1 MLKLISEFKA
11 GDIVKHYGGTFRIT
25 KDARESQ
32 THRPMAEHLVQ
43 AHGPSECAIAEAV
56 CISGEVQGY
65 FKPGADWTF
74 QGNHQAGQYRV
85 E

>member
-1 MLKLISEFKA
+1 MLKTISEFKV
-11 GDIVKHYGGTFRIT
+11 GDIVNYYGGKFEIVS
-25 KDARESQ
+25 DARESQ
-32 THRPMAEHLVQ
+32 GHRPMVAHLVQ
-43 AHGPSECAIAEAV
+43 AEGPSDCAIAEAV

-74 QGNHQAGQYRV
+74 QGNHKAGQYRV